1 MTRSHSKTWRLN
13 RQVNLAVIVQ
23 LALLASLIIGSWA
36 NLQSQLDILQHDVTS
51 LLQSQQAFQQKLD
64 SLWTKSI
71 SHEYRLQAIE
81 KHVAE
86 KKEEF

>member
-13 RQVNLAVIVQ
+13 RQINLAVIVQ

-36 NLQSQLDILQHDVTS
+36 NLQSQLDVLQHDVTS
-51 LLQSQQAFQQKLD
+51 LLQSQEAFQQKLD

-71 SHEYRLQAIE
+71 SYEYRLQAIE
-81 KHVAE
+81 KSVTDK
-86 KKEEF
+86 KKEL